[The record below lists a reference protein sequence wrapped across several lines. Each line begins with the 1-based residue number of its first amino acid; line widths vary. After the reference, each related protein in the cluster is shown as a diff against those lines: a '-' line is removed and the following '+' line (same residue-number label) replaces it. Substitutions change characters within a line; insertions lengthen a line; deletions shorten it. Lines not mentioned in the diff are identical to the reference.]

1 MDYDDDAPPD
11 LIETNEVIN
20 EEEKPVKVP
29 ITIVTGLL
37 STTNLIVGR
46 LPLITP
52 QATLERARPPF

>member
-11 LIETNEVIN
+11 LIETTEIII

-37 STTNLIVGR
+37 STTNLILLTDFR
-46 LPLITP
+46 
-52 QATLERARPPF
+52 